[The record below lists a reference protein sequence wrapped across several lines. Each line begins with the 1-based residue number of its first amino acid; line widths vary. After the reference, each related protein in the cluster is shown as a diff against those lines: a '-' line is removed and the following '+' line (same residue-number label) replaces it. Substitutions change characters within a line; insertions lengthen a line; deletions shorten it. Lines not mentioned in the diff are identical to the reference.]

1 LIGLQEF
8 NNFAQNME
16 ETPNRFKEWYNE
28 AAPEDQKLPLEW
40 GKKLE

>member
-1 LIGLQEF
+1 
-8 NNFAQNME
+8 ME

-28 AAPEDQKLPLEW
+28 LAPEESKLPLEW

>member
-1 LIGLQEF
+1 
-8 NNFAQNME
+8 ME

-28 AAPEDQKLPLEW
+28 LSPEEAKLPLEW